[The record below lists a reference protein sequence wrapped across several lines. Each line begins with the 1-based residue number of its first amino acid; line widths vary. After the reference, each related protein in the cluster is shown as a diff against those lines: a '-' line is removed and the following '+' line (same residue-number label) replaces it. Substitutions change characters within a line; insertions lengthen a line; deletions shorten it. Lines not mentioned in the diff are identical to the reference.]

1 MGDAQTKKGGAGILI
16 AACMLLFAASDI
28 GSWMAPETVSQFM
41 SYPGFDEERAGLLL
55 TIELSATFL
64 VILLCSQFAG
74 RFPYRAI
81 ALLGILLAV
90 GGQYLSHYHPQFWLM
105 VVIRCAVGTGIGLTS
120 AVAVMALSTVHNAEK
135 HFPKLYVF
143 DMCSG
148 ALFLSV
154 LVYMKSIATALG
166 ASHFFIIPGTLLLIV
181 GALALLGLPS
191 SAKTTPVQHS
201 NTENLPRVLGFTNR
215 SAFLLVL
222 GAYALCCGSA
232 ISYTFSHFIGE
243 QAKLGPDQVNS
254 ILGLST
260 FVAIPSGL
268 LCVYLA
274 GRGNQ
279 FLIVALAIAVH
290 STGNILM
297 THFGHYG
304 MFTPGMVFSLAAI
317 YFCMPFM
324 QGLGVE
330 YDPRGGCSAAVL
342 SAFPA
347 SFAIA
352 GSLGGYLFARYS
364 VETIGWIIVSADMLG
379 GLMILFAII
388 LFKSSKSGAK
398 PALAPEEEGYR
409 KFS

>member
-1 MGDAQTKKGGAGILI
+1 MNDAQKFTGKAGILV

-28 GSWMAPETVSQFM
+28 GSWMAPETISQFM
-41 SYPGFDEERAGLLL
+41 SYPGFGEESAGLLL

-64 VILLCSQFAG
+64 TVLLCSQFAG
-74 RFPYRAI
+74 RFHYRGFAILGI
-81 ALLGILLAV
+81 ALAV
-90 GGQYLSHYHPQFWLM
+90 SGQFLSYYHSEFWLM
-105 VVIRCAVGTGIGLTS
+105 SVIRFAVGTGIGLTS
-120 AVAVMALSTVHNAEK
+120 AVAVMALSTAANAHK

-148 ALFLSV
+148 ALLLSA
-154 LVYMKSIATALG
+154 LVYLKSFAAMLG
-166 ASHFFIIPGTLLLIV
+166 SSHFFIIPGTLLLVI
-181 GALALLGLPS
+181 GGIALLGLPS
-191 SAKTTPVQHS
+191 RSKAHIAKVLPG
-201 NTENLPRVLGFTNR
+201 TEERRVLGFANR
-215 SAFLLVL
+215 SSFLLVM
-222 GAYALCCGSA
+222 GAYSLCCGSA

-243 QAKLGPDQVNS
+243 KAGMGSDAVNTV
-254 ILGLST
+254 LGLST

-279 FLIVALAIAVH
+279 WAIVALAVTLH
-290 STGNILM
+290 SVGNVLM
-297 THFGHYG
+297 THFGQYG
-304 MFTPGMVFSLAAI
+304 LYAPGMISSLAAI

-324 QGLGVE
+324 QGLGIE

-364 VETIGWIIVSADMLG
+364 VESIGWMIVSADVLG
-379 GLMILFAII
+379 CALVLSAIAV
-388 LFKSSKSGAK
+388 FKLTKSRADATLSLNG
-398 PALAPEEEGYR
+398 
-409 KFS
+409 KFG